1 MRGAAL
7 GRALVSSRAARHR
20 RRWERGADHFKERAI
35 RVGRLISLLLAVWAY
50 SSVAAGQPG
59 ARTAHSMRAAPTLWA
74 MPARINFWDVRDC
87 AVRGNAA
94 RRRRG

>member
-35 RVGRLISLLLAVWAY
+35 RVGRLISLLLAVWA
-50 SSVAAGQPG
+50 SSSRRGRAAGRAHCTFD
-59 ARTAHSMRAAPTLWA
+59 ARCAHAL
-74 MPARINFWDVRDC
+74 
-87 AVRGNAA
+87 GNA
-94 RRRRG
+94 GEN